1 MSLNLEDEGNLIA
14 IIQNKNGNGKTS
26 KKLYVTDNEDR
37 VRNGPNHFTCNK
49 DEELQLV
56 PNTKTERQCVYIC
69 GQSGSGKSYFTTN
82 YVKQYK
88 KSYPKRSIY
97 VISSIE
103 EDSSID
109 SLKPH
114 RINVLHPDFMDDDFT
129 SEDFK
134 DSLVIFDDVDVFPTK
149 IRKKVL
155 SIVNNFLV
163 VGRHFNVSVCF
174 TTHNPTNGAETKLLL
189 SEAHIIV
196 VFAKTTG
203 NRALKYLLDSYLGL
217 DKKQIDKIKKMKSRA
232 VSIIRGFPMVI
243 IGESEAV
250 VAHEF

>member
-14 IIQNKNGNGKTS
+14 IIQSKHGKNI
-26 KKLYVTDNEDR
+26 KKLYVTDKVDR
-37 VRNGPNHFTCNK
+37 VRNGTNYFTVSPN
-49 DEELQLV
+49 EELQLV

-88 KSYPKRSIY
+88 KSYPKRNIY

-103 EDSSID
+103 QDSSID
-109 SLKPH
+109 SLKPN
-114 RINVLHPDFMDDDFT
+114 RINVLHPDFMDEEFT
-129 SEDFK
+129 AQDFK

-155 SIVNNFLV
+155 SIVNNILQI
-163 VGRHFNVSVCF
+163 GRHFNVSVCF
-174 TTHNPTNGAETKLLL
+174 TTHNATNGAETKILL
-189 SEAHIIV
+189 SEAHVIV
-196 VFAKTTG
+196 VFPKTTG

-232 VSIIRGFPMVI
+232 VSIIRGYPMVI
-243 IGESEAV
+243 LGNEAI

>member
-14 IIQNKNGNGKTS
+14 VIQNKNGKS
-26 KKLYVTDNEDR
+26 FKKLYVTDTEER
-37 VRNGPNHFTCNK
+37 VRNGVNHFTCNK

-88 KSYPKRSIY
+88 KSYPKRDIY
-97 VISSIE
+97 VISSIV
-103 EDSSID
+103 EDKSID
-109 SLKPH
+109 SLKPK
-114 RINVLHPDFMDDDFT
+114 RINVLHPDFMSDDFT

-134 DSLVIFDDVDVFPTK
+134 DSLVIFDDADVFPTK

-155 SIVNNFLV
+155 SIVNSILQI
-163 VGRHFNVSVCF
+163 GRHFNVSVCF
-174 TTHNPTNGAETKLLL
+174 TTHNACSGNETKILL
-189 SEAHIIV
+189 SEAHIIT
-196 VFAKTTG
+196 VFPKTTG

-232 VSIIRGFPMVI
+232 VSIIRGYPMVI
-243 IGESEAV
+243 IGESEAI